1 MAHPVSAIYILAT
14 SMSLVLSSG
23 AGCRE
28 EATRPRVHVAASLA
42 APVEDVLEGRADVS
56 VGSSFA
62 IARQLV
68 AGMPAD
74 VVVLADPKAMDGLV
88 DRLGLDVAD
97 RTVLAWNRLAI
108 VVPAGPPA
116 APGRPSDPATGRIAV
131 GDPDA
136 TPLGRYTRQS
146 LEASGRWA
154 AMRDRLVVGGDARAV
169 VSLVERGEVDLGV
182 VYESDAIV
190 NPRIKILE
198 RLDPTT
204 HDAIR
209 CDLAVVGEHPDASSI
224 RDRIRTGI
232 DWSEVGF
239 LGGDPR
245 P

>member
-1 MAHPVSAIYILAT
+1 MAHPVPAIYILAT

-23 AGCRE
+23 VGCRE
-28 EATRPRVHVAASLA
+28 ETPRPRVHVAASLA

-62 IARQLV
+62 IARQLA
-68 AGMPAD
+68 AGMPGD

-88 DRLGLDVAD
+88 DRLGLGVAD

-108 VVPAGPPA
+108 VVPARPPA
-116 APGRPSDPATGRIAV
+116 APGRPRDQATGRIAV

-154 AMRDRLVVGGDARAV
+154 AMRDRLVVGGDAG
-169 VSLVERGEVDLGV
+169 RGASPARQVDLGV
-182 VYESDAIV
+182 SNGCDRESPDRDPRATRSHDA
-190 NPRIKILE
+190 R
-198 RLDPTT
+198 
-204 HDAIR
+204 AIR

-224 RDRIRTGI
+224 RDAIRTRI